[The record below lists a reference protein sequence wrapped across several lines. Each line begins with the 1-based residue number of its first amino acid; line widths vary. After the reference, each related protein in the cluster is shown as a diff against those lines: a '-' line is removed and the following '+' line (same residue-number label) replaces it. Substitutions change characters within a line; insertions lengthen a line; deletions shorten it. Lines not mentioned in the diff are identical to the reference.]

1 MLLVYAVVIGLI
13 AGVASGGRLA
23 PLGSVHIRLWGVALL
38 GLVFQAFLFSSPL
51 AAVVGQ
57 FGPPLYVGSTA
68 LVLIALLVNLR
79 QPGFVLI
86 AAGAVLNFTVVLANG
101 GQMPAS
107 PEAVAAL
114 MGAPVL
120 PTTGFTNSVIAGPE
134 TNFAFLGDIFVL
146 PRPLPLANFFSI
158 GDVLIG
164 VGGAWFI
171 ARTMH
176 RRQDA
181 PQIRAARRVPAQV
194 RPSHG

>member
-1 MLLVYAVVIGLI
+1 
-13 AGVASGGRLA
+13 
-23 PLGSVHIRLWGVALL
+23 
-38 GLVFQAFLFSSPL
+38 
-51 AAVVGQ
+51 
-57 FGPPLYVGSTA
+57 
-68 LVLIALLVNLR
+68 
-79 QPGFVLI
+79 VLI